1 MTVCPQILSPPH
13 RVPPLSEIL
22 SPVSRRLNR
31 VNRLLRAWP
40 ESTSP
45 LIRRMAAGAI
55 LRQGKLIRPGILLL
69 ITGHFGYRGSHDL
82 PLAAAVEGLH
92 LASLIHDDII
102 DRSAYRR
109 GEKTAWQRF
118 GSDFSLLL
126 GDFFFI
132 RSVARSLA
140 LEEKEIPAMLAEAAR
155 LMIEGEI
162 EELAESHN
170 IKISRARYLKI
181 IEKKTASLFQTT
193 CRLAAR
199 LGGAGSEETKALE
212 EYGLNLGL
220 TFQVIDD
227 LLDLTGRP
235 SQTGKPA
242 FSDLREGRVTLPLIY
257 ALRAAGPAEQRQ
269 MKKELERIKTE
280 KTQPVNQKLI
290 NFIRSTEALQK
301 TFRQAEVLAARARS
315 AVLRLRPSLH
325 RRSLLQL
332 TDFVLWREQ

>member
-1 MTVCPQILSPPH
+1 
-13 RVPPLSEIL
+13 
-22 SPVSRRLNR
+22 
-31 VNRLLRAWP
+31 
-40 ESTSP
+40 
-45 LIRRMAAGAI
+45 MAAGAI

>member
-1 MTVCPQILSPPH
+1 M
-13 RVPPLSEIL
+13 
-22 SPVSRRLNR
+22 
-31 VNRLLRAWP
+31 
-40 ESTSP
+40 
-45 LIRRMAAGAI
+45 
-55 LRQGKLIRPGILLL
+55 LL

-109 GEKTAWQRF
+109 GEKTAWRRF
-118 GSDFSLLL
+118 GPDFGLLL

-140 LEEKEIPAMLAEAAR
+140 FEEKEIPAMLAEAAR

-170 IKISRARYLKI
+170 LKISRGRYLKI

-193 CRLAAR
+193 CRLAAC
-199 LGGAGSEETKALE
+199 LGRAGSEETKALE

-242 FSDLREGRVTLPLIY
+242 FSDLREGRVTLPLIH
-257 ALRAAGPAEQRQ
+257 ALQATGPAGQQ
-269 MKKELERIKTE
+269 QLKKEMERLKTE
-280 KTQPVNQKLI
+280 KTQSVSQKLI
-290 NFIRSTEALQK
+290 NFIRSTGAFQR
-301 TFRQAEVLAARARS
+301 TFRQAEILAARARS
-315 AVLRLRPSLH
+315 AALRLRPSLY